1 MTKTTLEKIVTHM
14 HVSLF
19 GMRYRGDEYLAE
31 CFLRRDVTV
40 TSVRG
45 RSADEAVEGLW
56 AEIQR
61 QFPDRKPYPM
71 PPGL

>member
-1 MTKTTLEKIVTHM
+1 MTLLEKIVTHT
-14 HVSLF
+14 HVSMF
-19 GMRYRGDEYLAE
+19 GVRRHRDGFVAE
-31 CFLRRDVTV
+31 CFLRRNVTV

-45 RSADEAVEGLW
+45 RSADEAIEGLW